1 MDTALS
7 TFRGK
12 SWCLVEPTKQHKN
25 AQQNQHSRPTHILLS
40 TLRHLWFFDLFSST
54 SSFYSG
60 KSLTP
65 PTSETSHFCN
75 STAVHPAGGTSDK
88 STEDLNEALL
98 LFSWTSK
105 DRRWE
110 ITRTWW
116 RGQERRRT
124 TFLKWLT
131 CTNVPAICRLGEV
144 QRALNYAAPP
154 QDPLA
159 IINTFIKSSLFCF
172 NFQTPFHFSQLT
184 SYIHY

>member
-1 MDTALS
+1 MDTACLPSEESLDVWWNPPSSTSQQMLS
-7 TFRGK
+7 RTNTHGQLTFSFLLYGIFD
-12 SWCLVEPTKQHKN
+12 SLTFSLPH
-25 AQQNQHSRPTHILLS
+25 LLS
-40 TLRHLWFFDLFSST
+40 TL
-54 SSFYSG
+54 G
-60 KSLTP
+60 NPSLL

-131 CTNVPAICRLGEV
+131 CTNVPAICRLGWGPEGSKLCCPSP
-144 QRALNYAAPP
+144 RSTGYN
-154 QDPLA
+154 
-159 IINTFIKSSLFCF
+159 
-172 NFQTPFHFSQLT
+172 
-184 SYIHY
+184 